1 MATDTQT
8 QEKVAELSRLATLTR
23 RLIVETVATVGAGH
37 VGGPMSAADLLVALY
52 FDVMRIDPNRPDWED
67 RDRFVLSKGHSA
79 LVQYTV
85 LALRGYLPVA
95 ELKTF
100 DELGTRLHGHPDMKL
115 LPGIEMSTGSLG
127 QGLSAGVGMAL
138 GAKIAGKDFRTYVM
152 VGDGEIQEGMIWEAA
167 LVAQRYALDNLTAIL
182 DWNDLQQNGFWPENI
197 KDWPAKQ
204 RQPTDRPHAK
214 FEAFGWATREIDG
227 HNMEQ
232 ILDALAWARSV
243 KDQPQMIIARTIKG
257 KGVSYMENRPE
268 WHAKVP
274 TDAELETA
282 RRELPADEEV
292 LARR

>member
-1 MATDTQT
+1 VMAIDTRT

-37 VGGPMSAADLLVALY
+37 VGGPMSAADILVALY

-85 LALRGYLPVA
+85 LALRGYLPVS

-127 QGLSAGVGMAL
+127 QGLSPGVGMAL
-138 GAKIAGKDFRTYVM
+138 GAKIDRKDFRTYVM
-152 VGDGEIQEGMIWEAA
+152 IGDGESQEGQIWEAVF
-167 LVAQRYALDNLTAIL
+167 VAERYALDNLTVIL
-182 DWNDLQQNGFWPENI
+182 DYNGLQQNGFWPEDP
-197 KDWPAKQ
+197 KTWPARQ
-204 RQPTDRPHAK
+204 RLPVENPIAK

-227 HNMEQ
+227 HDMEQ
-232 ILDALAWARSV
+232 LLDAFAWARTV
-243 KDQPQMIIARTIKG
+243 KGRPQIIIAHTVKG

-274 TDAELETA
+274 TDAELATA
-282 RRELPADEEV
+282 RAELRTED
-292 LARR
+292 